1 MTPYDIT
8 SVSDDD
14 CGDEEG
20 KGEKAG
26 ARRESVAR
34 AIAHA
39 SARPC

>member
-1 MTPYDIT
+1 MT

-20 KGEKAG
+20 ESEEAG
-26 ARRESVAR
+26 ARRASVVR

-39 SARPC
+39 RPF